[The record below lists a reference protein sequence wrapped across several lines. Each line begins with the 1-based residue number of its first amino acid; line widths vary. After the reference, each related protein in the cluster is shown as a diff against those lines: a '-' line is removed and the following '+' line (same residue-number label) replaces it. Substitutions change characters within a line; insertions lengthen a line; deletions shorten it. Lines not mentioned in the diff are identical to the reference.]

1 MIDSDFG
8 MGENYYPQVFLDDCK
23 YVTKER
29 KINNYIIDCVKMSS
43 DSDEETLLEKIQ
55 KEKNSEYEENSDEEN

>member
-1 MIDSDFG
+1 MF
-8 MGENYYPQVFLDDCK
+8 FLDDCK

>member
-8 MGENYYPQVFLDDCK
+8 TGENYYPQVFLDDCK

-55 KEKNSEYEENSDEEN
+55 KEKNSEYEENSNEEN